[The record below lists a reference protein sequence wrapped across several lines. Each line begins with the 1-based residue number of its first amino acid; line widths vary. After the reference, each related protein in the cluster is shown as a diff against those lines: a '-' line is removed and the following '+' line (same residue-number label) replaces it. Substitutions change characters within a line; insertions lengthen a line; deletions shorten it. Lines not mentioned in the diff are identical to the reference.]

1 MVYQRPLR
9 YCSKAMRI
17 AYALLVTLL
26 IAWLPARA
34 AEPLAVITAA
44 ANPLDTLSLDDL
56 KLVYLRKSQMDTEGN
71 RWIPLNLPVTDPL
84 RRGFS
89 LALFSMSP
97 EEQEDYWNI
106 QYFNG
111 ISAPKV
117 MASEEAILR
126 FVASTTGSI
135 GYVRKQKVDNR
146 VKVLLLI
153 TQPTAK

>member
-1 MVYQRPLR
+1 M
-9 YCSKAMRI
+9 AMRI
-17 AYALLVTLL
+17 AYALLVAILL
-26 IAWLPARA
+26 PWFSARA
-34 AEPLAVITAA
+34 AEPLAIITAA

-71 RWIPLNLPVTDPL
+71 RWLPLNMPVTDSL
-84 RRGFS
+84 RRDFS
-89 LALFSMSP
+89 LALFSLLP
-97 EEQEDYWNI
+97 EEQEDYWSV

-111 ISAPKV
+111 ISPPKV

-153 TQPTAK
+153 TLPTAK

>member
-1 MVYQRPLR
+1 M
-9 YCSKAMRI
+9 AMRI
-17 AYALLVTLL
+17 AYALLVAILL
-26 IAWLPARA
+26 PWFSARA
-34 AEPLAVITAA
+34 AEPLAIIIAA

-71 RWIPLNLPVTDPL
+71 RWLPLNMPVTDSL
-84 RRGFS
+84 RRDFS
-89 LALFSMSP
+89 LALFSLLP
-97 EEQEDYWNI
+97 EEQEDYWSV

-111 ISAPKV
+111 ISPPKV

-153 TQPTAK
+153 TLPTAK

>member
-1 MVYQRPLR
+1 MIMRIVLAILISMLLTVTPASAGETLAVVTAVNSPVEALSHDTLKLIYQR
-9 YCSKAMRI
+9 
-17 AYALLVTLL
+17 
-26 IAWLPARA
+26 
-34 AEPLAVITAA
+34 
-44 ANPLDTLSLDDL
+44 
-56 KLVYLRKSQMDTEGN
+56 KSEMDPDGN

-111 ISAPKV
+111 ITPPKV

-135 GYVRKQKVDNR
+135 GYVRKNKVDNR

-153 TQPTAK
+153 TLPTAK